1 MGRGANYLGFNCTF
15 APGSLVHSSKNHLFT
30 CVSIPTGHI
39 YLDILFFG
47 ILVSQCLDFRGPP
60 PPLLRLPQDMHLS
73 VLDTV
78 TTLVRSLDAYQ
89 WDGKHDLCLAL
100 V

>member
-1 MGRGANYLGFNCTF
+1 MARRANYLGFNCTF

-30 CVSIPTGHI
+30 CVSIPSGHI
-39 YLDILFFG
+39 YLDILLFFG

-60 PPLLRLPQDMHLS
+60 TSEVPQDMHLF

-78 TTLVRSLDAYQ
+78 TTLIRSLDDYQ
-89 WDGKHDLCLAL
+89 WDGKRDLRLAL